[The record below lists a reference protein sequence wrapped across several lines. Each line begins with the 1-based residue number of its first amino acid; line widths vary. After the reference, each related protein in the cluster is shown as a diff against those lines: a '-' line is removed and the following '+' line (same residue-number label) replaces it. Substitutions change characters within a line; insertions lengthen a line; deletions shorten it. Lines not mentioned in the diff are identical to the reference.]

1 MAQIC
6 NFKATSDIPAWL
18 TDTELSALRE
28 FLECSPEVRKTGQKS
43 FQIGDHE
50 VDFDQHISMPSL
62 PDAFTNLQGSVI
74 DGLANAP
81 ALMKVFD

>member
-43 FQIGDHE
+43 F
-50 VDFDQHISMPSL
+50 
-62 PDAFTNLQGSVI
+62 
-74 DGLANAP
+74 
-81 ALMKVFD
+81 